1 MKSNIKRRP
10 RKLSLSRPSFYLSL
24 GGLSAIL
31 AAVIDTAV
39 RLHRAILHNPN
50 LIGSI
55 YVPAV
60 EYVGASLLVLL
71 GGVLALEYAARA

>member
-1 MKSNIKRRP
+1 MKTNSKRRP

-24 GGLSAIL
+24 GGLSIIL

-39 RLHRAILHNPN
+39 RLHQAIQQNPN

-71 GGVLALEYAARA
+71 GGVLAIEYAARV

>member
-1 MKSNIKRRP
+1 MKTNRKRRP

-24 GGLSAIL
+24 GGLSIIL

-39 RLHRAILHNPN
+39 RLHQAILQNPN

-71 GGVLALEYAARA
+71 GGVLAIEYAARV

>member
-1 MKSNIKRRP
+1 MKTNSKRRP

-24 GGLSAIL
+24 GGLSIIL

-39 RLHRAILHNPN
+39 RLHQAILQNPN

-71 GGVLALEYAARA
+71 GGVLAIEYAARV